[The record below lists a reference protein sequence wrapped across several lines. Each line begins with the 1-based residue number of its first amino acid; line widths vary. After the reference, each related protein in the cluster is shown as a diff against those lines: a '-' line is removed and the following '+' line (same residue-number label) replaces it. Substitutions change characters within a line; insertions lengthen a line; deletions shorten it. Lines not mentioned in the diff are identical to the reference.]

1 MSPHSRN
8 ATPAVHEPFVPIP
21 AASAVSARARAGAG
35 RAAERWGAWDRF
47 LEATPATGF
56 MQASWW
62 ADFRTTVGFSHFAVI
77 LKRGDDIAGGAMV
90 QRLRHRSGVAFYYI
104 QDGPVLPEDPSLAED
119 VFAATLEAIEQRRR
133 TEATPVSHLRIEP
146 RWEQPPVTL
155 AGFEPI
161 PRRDRYRE
169 PRNTLC
175 IDLRPSPDAIL
186 AAMRPKG
193 RYNIS
198 VARRH
203 GVTIAEDTSPRGLID
218 FLRIYR
224 DTADRQEFRT
234 KHDTYFEALLE
245 QTAAARHASI
255 CFADHEGT
263 RLAAALV
270 IRFGSRATYFYGGS
284 LAERRHVMAPYLL
297 HFEILCRARAAG
309 IEWYDFWGV
318 APEGDERSA
327 WAGLSVFKRRFG
339 GREVRLVPTLDYVY
353 DRDAYMRYAAS
364 EASPG
369 TPRIGPAA
377 PPAP

>member
-1 MSPHSRN
+1 MSPHSRP
-8 ATPAVHEPFVPIP
+8 ATPAIREPFVPIAP
-21 AASAVSARARAGAG
+21 AAAV
-35 RAAERWGAWDRF
+35 AAEQRWRAWDRF

-56 MQASWW
+56 MQSSWW
-62 ADFRTTVGFSHFAVI
+62 ADFRTTVGFSHFAAI
-77 LKRGDDIAGGAMV
+77 LKHGAAVAGGAMV

-104 QDGPVLPEDPSLAED
+104 QDGPVLPDDPALAGE
-119 VFAATLEAIEQRRR
+119 VFAATLEAIEERRL

-146 RWEQPPVTL
+146 RWEEARVTL

-203 GVTIAEDTSPRGLID
+203 GVTIAEDTSPRGLHD

-224 DTADRQEFRT
+224 DTGGRQEFRT
-234 KHDTYFEALLE
+234 KHDTYFEALLQ
-245 QTAAARHASI
+245 QTAAARRASI
-255 CFADHEGT
+255 CFAEHEGT

-318 APEGDERSA
+318 APEGDAASA
-327 WAGLSVFKRRFG
+327 WAGLSAFKRRFG

-353 DRDAYMRYAAS
+353 DRDAYMRYTATEAA
-364 EASPG
+364 PG
-369 TPRIGPAA
+369 TPRIE
-377 PPAP
+377 PPARALRSR